1 MLISKKQGFSLMEV
15 MVALLLISM
24 TMLMFGYFAKS
35 LKITSSS
42 RQETQAVT
50 SLRSSMERL
59 RSSWGTVDG
68 FNRAELPR
76 LIDAPQGYTK
86 LTATVAPVSVG
97 PLSVGSLSFS
107 CEYTFEEARKKFED
121 NCSTS
126 TTEDLDSL
134 IRSINFTLES
144 AQKEPLVLSMQIAR
158 PVN

>member
-1 MLISKKQGFSLMEV
+1 MLKTKKQGFSLMEV

-50 SLRSSMERL
+50 SLRSSMEKL
-59 RSSWGTVDG
+59 RGSWGTVDG
-68 FNRAELPR
+68 YNYATLP
-76 LIDAPQGYTK
+76 LTIKAPQGYTK
-86 LTATVAPVSVG
+86 LTATVT
-97 PLSVGSLSFS
+97 PLYVGSLSFS
-107 CEYTFEEARKKFED
+107 CEYTFDETNKKFIDQCDAPE
-121 NCSTS
+121 TA
-126 TTEDLDSL
+126 DLDSL

-144 AQKEPLVLSMQIAR
+144 EQKEPLKLSMQISR

>member
-24 TMLMFGYFAKS
+24 TMIMFGYFAKS
-35 LKITSSS
+35 LKITSTS

-50 SLRSSMERL
+50 SLRSSMEKL
-59 RSSWGTVDG
+59 RSRWGTVEG
-68 FNRAELPR
+68 FNLAELPS
-76 LIDAPQGYTK
+76 LIDAPQGYTT
-86 LTATVAPVSVG
+86 LTATVA

-107 CEYTFEEARKKFED
+107 CEYTLEKARNKFEN
-121 NCSTS
+121 NCNTS
-126 TTEDLDSL
+126 TIEDLDSL

-144 AQKEPLVLSMQIAR
+144 DHKEPLVLSMQIAR